1 MNTLTDAESA
11 ELADRIHSR
20 AWGWKQ
26 AFNAW
31 YLVHGEAVGFVVD
44 RDGRHLER
52 EPGQFIKTNPA
63 NLPAVLADIV
73 QADGSLQLDPAG
85 VYRYRPLGELDHWGF
100 TAYERIR

>member
-1 MNTLTDAESA
+1 MNRLTAEESA

-20 AWGWKQ
+20 AWGWKA

-52 EPGQFIKTNPA
+52 EPGRFIKTNLS
-63 NLPAVLADIV
+63 NLSALGLADVV
-73 QADGSLQLDPAG
+73 QDDDTLRIDPEG
-85 VYRYRPLGELDHWGF
+85 VYRYRPLGDLEHGF
-100 TAYERIR
+100 TAYERIT